1 MHLIIYLCPTVPIF
15 SGSQYA
21 KSFDC
26 CVSEYLQGMPSF
38 TGVDGPLLDELI
50 EYVVC
55 VLQHEMGE
63 TDCLG

>member
-1 MHLIIYLCPTVPIF
+1 
-15 SGSQYA
+15 
-21 KSFDC
+21 
-26 CVSEYLQGMPSF
+26 MPSF

-63 TDCLG
+63 TVWVKKRVMNLVWRGMEELFLVKLEF